1 MTRPRQNFPKI
12 STRCHRCCQ
21 RPNCKY
27 QLNWISKCQ
36 PVFPMPYDKCAK
48 LSPRQT
54 ANFDCSTGLHNDLIA
69 SPMSCHCNSHYH
81 AIAVPSPFYWVKEGK
96 MASSQLL
103 TSWKSRIRTFSNDR
117 QLYSQASHL
126 MHFCTRHFHLS
137 NEGHPVISRF
147 FTAIFTISLL
157 LLSRNCQNIAIVIA
171 TPSHCHTFVDR
182 PLCLATIANNVDR
195 RHKADAQL
203 PFQAETMLPEMAKS
217 K

>member
-117 QLYSQASHL
+117 QLYTQASHL
-126 MHFCTRHFHLS
+126 MDFCTRHFHLG
-137 NEGHPVISRF
+137 NEGHPVISRLF
-147 FTAIFTISLL
+147 IAIFTISLSNFFRS
-157 LLSRNCQNIAIVIA
+157 LLSA
-171 TPSHCHTFVDR
+171 TAGSQHYLRAVTARLLYMWRSNPVGQLCF
-182 PLCLATIANNVDR
+182 PLV
-195 RHKADAQL
+195 
-203 PFQAETMLPEMAKS
+203 FY
-217 K
+217 